1 MIKIDKRQSIIINS
15 ILLFQRGIF
24 SGDEKA
30 CKRKDL
36 LAEAAPIDE
45 LKRQSAAF
53 SMVLDNDVSFVTLNE
68 EAFDQF
74 SGTAADSLYD
84 YICKY
89 KKIPFSFKF
98 NVRLILAQS
107 LSDPSC
113 DATRRD
119 LTDDS
124 LLRALTD
131 IFIFVDTQYQFTEI
145 QPVVG

>member
-1 MIKIDKRQSIIINS
+1 
-15 ILLFQRGIF
+15 
-24 SGDEKA
+24 
-30 CKRKDL
+30 
-36 LAEAAPIDE
+36 
-45 LKRQSAAF
+45 
-53 SMVLDNDVSFVTLNE
+53 MVLDNDVSFVTLNE

-84 YICKY
+84 YIRKY